1 MITRVATD
9 QWHAVED
16 DTVVGRGDTARKVDR
31 RLYISIDAWD
41 DAVFDRLAAAM
52 LAELPS
58 PLYTLVDDGDSE
70 TISNWQRAGFVEHRR
85 EREYVL
91 SSSDAQTTA
100 QPPAGVTLVG
110 GDGVFRAEVDGAE
123 VGAISFVTLMRDDGT
138 PRIARIVSITV
149 RAEQRRRGIGRA
161 LLVQALNAVHARGFA
176 LTSVDVDENDT
187 AAILLLEGIGA
198 RRASNTLE
206 LMCRK

>member
-1 MITRVATD
+1 M
-9 QWHAVED
+9 
-16 DTVVGRGDTARKVDR
+16 VVGRGDTVRKLDR

-58 PLYTLVDDGDSE
+58 PLYTLVDADDSE
-70 TISNWQRAGFVEHRR
+70 TISNWLRAGFVAHRC

-91 SSSDAQTTA
+91 SPSDAQTTA
-100 QPPAGVTLVG
+100 QPPAGLTFVG
-110 GDGVFRAEVDGAE
+110 GDGVFRAEVEGAE
-123 VGAISFVTLMRDDGT
+123 VGVISFVTLMRDDGT
-138 PRIARIVSITV
+138 PRIARIVSIGV

-161 LLVQALNAVHARGFA
+161 LLVQALNALHARGFG